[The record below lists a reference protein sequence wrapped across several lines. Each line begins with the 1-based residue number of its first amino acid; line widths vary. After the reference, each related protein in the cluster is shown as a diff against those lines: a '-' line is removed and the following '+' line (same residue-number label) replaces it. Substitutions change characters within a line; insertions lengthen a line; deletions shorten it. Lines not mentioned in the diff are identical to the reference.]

1 MVVAAAAASSTKES
15 SKQVKLS
22 QSVACI
28 FYKLVYMLL
37 SHTQILWNL
46 KLIAAA
52 LLFDTFY
59 FFSSF
64 LSAWTMWNNPAV
76 KETLEFSIIGK

>member
-1 MVVAAAAASSTKES
+1 MVVAAASSTKES

-22 QSVACI
+22 Q
-28 FYKLVYMLL
+28 YKLLCMLL